1 MEIGSNS
8 GLSADSYILNKND
21 ADIVSLDT
29 A

>member
-21 ADIVSLDT
+21 ADIVSFDT